1 MTDKKYIEREML
13 IEEARNNKAVCQ
25 SLADIVDI
33 QDIINNVPAAN
44 VQPIIHSKWE
54 ISSDG
59 YYPYCKNCFKEPQ
72 GRVMT
77 DYCPNCGAKMD
88 SNEVE

>member
-1 MTDKKYIEREML
+1 ML

-44 VQPIIHSKWE
+44 VQPVIHSKWE

-59 YYPYCKNCFKEPQ
+59 YYPYCKICNVRPENGK
-72 GRVMT
+72 MT
-77 DYCPNCGAKMD
+77 NYCPNCGAKMD
-88 SNEVE
+88 GNKVE

>member
-59 YYPYCKNCFKEPQ
+59 YYPYCKMCNARPENGK
-72 GRVMT
+72 MT
-77 DYCPNCGAKMD
+77 NYCPNCGARMD
-88 SNEVE
+88 DKK

>member
-1 MTDKKYIEREML
+1 MTEKEYIEREML

-44 VQPIIHSKWE
+44 VQPVIHSKWE

-59 YYPYCKNCFKEPQ
+59 YYPYCKICNVRPENGK
-72 GRVMT
+72 MT
-77 DYCPNCGAKMD
+77 NYCPNCGARMD
-88 SNEVE
+88 GNDVE

>member
-1 MTDKKYIEREML
+1 MTDKKYIECEML

-44 VQPIIHSKWE
+44 VQPVIHSKWE
-54 ISSDG
+54 ISSDA
-59 YYPYCKNCFKEPQ
+59 YYPYCKICNVRPENGK
-72 GRVMT
+72 MT
-77 DYCPNCGAKMD
+77 NYCPNCGAKMD
-88 SNEVE
+88 GNKVE

>member
-44 VQPIIHSKWE
+44 VQPVIHSKWE

-59 YYPYCKNCFKEPQ
+59 YYPYCKICNVRPENGK
-72 GRVMT
+72 MT
-77 DYCPNCGAKMD
+77 SYCPNCGARMD
-88 SNEVE
+88 GNK